1 MTAEPSKDV
10 PSASSNLT
18 KLQRLPGLLAIIVF
32 LLDQATKQL
41 VLHLWPT
48 PGSIGPTV
56 IPGFF
61 TLVHFQNRG
70 AAWGMFSQ
78 HTWLLGCLSA
88 AAFLL
93 LAYFFDRLTE
103 RRPVLCLCY
112 GLLLGG
118 IAGNMFDRFFRPGV
132 IDFLFFY
139 FRDFNHAWPAFN
151 VADSAITCTII
162 LILIDGICRPN
173 SPKPETEAP
182 AEPPNA

>member
-1 MTAEPSKDV
+1 MPSSKAKLFQ
-10 PSASSNLT
+10 PANLT
-18 KLQRLPGLLAIIVF
+18 KLQRIPGLLAIVVF
-32 LLDQATKQL
+32 VLDQLSKQL
-41 VLHLWPT
+41 VLHLWPI

-70 AAWGMFSQ
+70 AAWGMFANY
-78 HTWLLGCLSA
+78 TWALGCLSA

-103 RRPVLCLCY
+103 RRPLLCLCY

-139 FRDFNHAWPAFN
+139 FRDFKHSWPAFN
-151 VADSAITCTII
+151 IADSAITCTII
-162 LILIDGICRPN
+162 IILLDGLRQGN
-173 SPKPETEAP
+173 KKSPDSASP
-182 AEPPNA
+182 AEPHND